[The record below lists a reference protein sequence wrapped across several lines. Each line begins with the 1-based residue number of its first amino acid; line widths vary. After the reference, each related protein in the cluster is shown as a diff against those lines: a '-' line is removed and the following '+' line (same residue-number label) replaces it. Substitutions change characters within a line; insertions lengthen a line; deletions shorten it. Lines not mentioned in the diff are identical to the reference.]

1 MSNFDH
7 LPDDATRLSAAS
19 LRAHVTAHPTLIGWI
34 GRYALLVLL
43 LGVGLVTGSLLGPVA
58 YALLNWAQK

>member
-7 LPDDATRLSAAS
+7 LPDDATRLTAAS
-19 LRAHVTAHPTLIGWI
+19 LRSHFTGHPTLVGWI

-43 LGVGLVTGSLLGPVA
+43 LGGGVVIGSLLGPVI
-58 YALLNWAQK
+58 YALLN